1 MITELKQS
9 ITKAVSHLK
18 KQYGS
23 LQAGKASVG
32 MVEGIMVESYGSMMP
47 LSQTANISCPDAKT
61 LRIEPWDKSQVSG
74 IEKAIQTSDIG
85 INPQNMGTYILLPV
99 PPMTEDRRRA
109 LVKVVKEEAEHA
121 HISVRTGRA
130 HARDTVKRKKDDK
143 TISDDEAKKFENDIQ
158 KQVDEAT
165 KEIKEL
171 EKQKELDI
179 MKV

>member
-74 IEKAIQTSDIG
+74 I
-85 INPQNMGTYILLPV
+85 
-99 PPMTEDRRRA
+99 
-109 LVKVVKEEAEHA
+109 
-121 HISVRTGRA
+121 
-130 HARDTVKRKKDDK
+130 
-143 TISDDEAKKFENDIQ
+143 
-158 KQVDEAT
+158 
-165 KEIKEL
+165 
-171 EKQKELDI
+171 
-179 MKV
+179 